1 MEIGSV
7 SSIISVTLAI
17 LVTLFGTFRYI
28 TAQVDS
34 LRREIDTAEKNAQLQ
49 AEKVGEAEARQRHQ
63 ANNTMQILTTKM
75 EQDIRTI
82 QREAVRHEQLSS
94 LENRLQ
100 GGLAKIEVKVDKLAE
115 NAAEIIAIR
124 AQLAGVGTRVE
135 RINDRLDEAAVAIKR
150 S

>member
-1 MEIGSV
+1 
-7 SSIISVTLAI
+7 
-17 LVTLFGTFRYI
+17 
-28 TAQVDS
+28 
-34 LRREIDTAEKNAQLQ
+34 
-49 AEKVGEAEARQRHQ
+49 
-63 ANNTMQILTTKM
+63 M